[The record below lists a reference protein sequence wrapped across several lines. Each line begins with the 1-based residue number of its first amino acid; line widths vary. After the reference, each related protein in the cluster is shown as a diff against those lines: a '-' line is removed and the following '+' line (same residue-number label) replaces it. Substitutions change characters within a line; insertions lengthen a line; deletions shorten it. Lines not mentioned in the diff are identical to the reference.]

1 MTRGI
6 DSMSQPL
13 DTFSWGDEGDQYH
26 TILLRMGEEFYGVPI
41 SVVKEIIK
49 PLPVTRFPKSPPFV
63 EGVIDL
69 RGNILPIVN
78 LRKMF
83 GLDPLP
89 LTEESRFID
98 ISLPTLK
105 LGILVDAVSEV
116 VRIPVKQIEPAPP
129 IYAGIEGKYLKG
141 IARLEDRLILLL
153 NLEETFAQWLHKS
166 A

>member
-1 MTRGI
+1 MNQHQG
-6 DSMSQPL
+6 L
-13 DTFSWGDEGDQYH
+13 NSWGDEEDSFH
-26 TILLRMGEEFYGVPI
+26 TILLRMGEEYYGLPI
-41 SVVKEIIK
+41 SIVREIIK

-89 LTEESRFID
+89 LTEESRFVD
-98 ISLPTLK
+98 ISLDNFK

-116 VRIPVKQIEPAPP
+116 IRIPVRQVEAAPP
-129 IYAGIEGKYLKG
+129 LYAGIDGKYLKG
-141 IARLEDRLILLL
+141 IARMDDRLILLL
-153 NLEETFAQWLHKS
+153 NLDEIFAKWINKS

>member
-1 MTRGI
+1 
-6 DSMSQPL
+6 MSQPL
-13 DTFSWGDEGDQYH
+13 DTFSWGDEGDHYH
-26 TILLRMGEEFYGVPI
+26 AILLRMGEEYYGVPI

-69 RGNILPIVN
+69 RGNILPIVH

-83 GLDPLP
+83 GLEPLP
-89 LTEESRFID
+89 LTDDSRFVD
-98 ISLPTLK
+98 ISMPNLK

-116 VRIPVKQIEPAPP
+116 VRIPVKQVEPAPP

-141 IARLEDRLILLL
+141 IARMEDRLILML
-153 NLEETFAQWLHKS
+153 NLDEAFAEWLHKT